1 VSRQVHGQRVGRTH
15 RATSQR
21 ILAREGVRQDLELNF
36 TGRRLLEGKVRHPAL
51 DRHRVGTGAQPESHP
66 GHGENLTGV
75 AATSARNA
83 WVAGYAGGG
92 GQALIARWNG
102 VSWMT

>member
-1 VSRQVHGQRVGRTH
+1 MVVISVGDAWVVGYTSSPAGRDAPLILHWTGTAWEQVHSPDPT
-15 RATSQR
+15 
-21 ILAREGVRQDLELNF
+21 
-36 TGRRLLEGKVRHPAL
+36 
-51 DRHRVGTGAQPESHP
+51 P

-83 WVAGYAGGG
+83 WVVGYAGGG
-92 GQALIARWNG
+92 GQALIAHWNG